1 MATAAGTTSLASL
14 KWNNFLYI
22 LQFYRFLDLLVV
34 LGPLPVE
41 PVQEH
46 LGKTQIVE
54 HSCWSILVSQP
65 LPNCLQVTFGDVLY
79 GSFGQEQHFG
89 VVTRIKFSL
98 MLQIKL
104 ICFPTLVPCCTA
116 SKWRKCYA
124 WAIPL
129 SSLFLQKFCKT
140 NSYLNKKDL

>member
-1 MATAAGTTSLASL
+1 MSQCTSFPPHFCPNVPVS
-14 KWNNFLYI
+14 N
-22 LQFYRFLDLLVV
+22 LLVV
-34 LGPLPVE
+34 LCTITIE
-41 PVQEH
+41 PVQEL
-46 LGKTQIVE
+46 LGKTQVVQ
-54 HSCWSILVSQP
+54 HSCWSVLVCKT
-65 LPNCLQVTFGDVLY
+65 LPHCLQVTFSDVFNGPL
-79 GSFGQEQHFG
+79 GQEQHFG

-140 NSYLNKKDL
+140 NNTLLFFIRNLIWLKQFS